1 MTRNAALE
9 QAARIPVERRR
20 LPFGIGAVW
29 RLARQKPL
37 GFLGGVIIV
46 LLALLAIA
54 APLAAPYD
62 PTEIHTA
69 DRLQGPSLRYLL
81 GTDNLGRDIF
91 SQIVWGARIS
101 MYVGFAAV
109 LLSISAA
116 TIIGVLSGY
125 FGGRVDAVMQ
135 RLVDAVIALPGIFL
149 ILTIMAILGPG
160 MNNVIFA
167 LAVGGAAS
175 NSRVIRSATLALK
188 EMTFV
193 EAARVVGCSHLRVI
207 FVHLLPN
214 VLAPAITLATL
225 GLGAAILA
233 EASLSFLGLGV
244 PPPNPSWG
252 SMLSGAGRRFML
264 EAPWMAFFPGL
275 FLSLAVF
282 GFNML
287 GDALR
292 DLLDPRL
299 RGLR

>member
-1 MTRNAALE
+1 MTRSATLE
-9 QAARIPVERRR
+9 QATGIAAERRR

-62 PTEIHTA
+62 PTEIHAA

-81 GTDNLGRDIF
+81 GTDNLGRDVF

-125 FGGRVDAVMQ
+125 FGGRVDAVVQ

>member
-1 MTRNAALE
+1 MSGSVTLE
-9 QAARIPVERRR
+9 QAARIEIRGRR
-20 LPFGIGAVW
+20 LPAVLEWTW
-29 RLARQKPL
+29 RFMRRKPL
-37 GFLGGVIIV
+37 GFIGAVIIV
-46 LLALLAIA
+46 LLALLAIT
-54 APLAAPYD
+54 APLSAPST
-62 PTEIHTA
+62 PTEIHAA
-69 DRLQGPSLRYLL
+69 DRLQGPSPRYLM

-109 LLSISAA
+109 LLSITAA
-116 TIIGVLSGY
+116 TLIGVVSGY
-125 FGGRVDAVMQ
+125 FGGRLDATMQ

-188 EMTFV
+188 EMTYV
-193 EAARVVGCSHLRVI
+193 EAARVVGSSHLRII

-214 VLAPAITLATL
+214 VMPAAITLATL

-264 EAPWMAFFPGL
+264 QAPWMAFFPGL

-299 RGLR
+299 RGFR